1 MNYSYSKHLNENG
14 NLIRIL
20 NLKRSK
26 DYYISFF
33 FRAFSFIRVKKRD
46 NRNRRKWPLIICRP
60 ILIKSMAP
68 NRENPSISLN
78 NQGSLT
84 PSGKTVPS
92 ALSMMVD
99 SMTSMVERAKID
111 IESVDQRARAD
122 LENIDQ
128 RARKDVALLDQRA
141 REDLQKIDQ
150 KARQDIALLDKR
162 AREDHELL
170 RKTGKARK
178 LTS

>member
-1 MNYSYSKHLNENG
+1 MKLMDSN
-14 NLIRIL
+14 
-20 NLKRSK
+20 
-26 DYYISFF
+26 
-33 FRAFSFIRVKKRD
+33 RV
-46 NRNRRKWPLIICRP
+46 
-60 ILIKSMAP
+60 
-68 NRENPSISLN
+68 NPSIRLN
-78 NQGSLT
+78 KQVPMSST
-84 PSGKTVPS
+84 GKQVPA

-111 IESVDQRARAD
+111 LENVDLRARAD

-150 KARQDIALLDKR
+150 KARKDIAILDKR
-162 AREDHELL
+162 AREDHDLL
-170 RKTGKARK
+170 RKVRKARE

>member
-1 MNYSYSKHLNENG
+1 MKLMDSN
-14 NLIRIL
+14 
-20 NLKRSK
+20 
-26 DYYISFF
+26 
-33 FRAFSFIRVKKRD
+33 RA
-46 NRNRRKWPLIICRP
+46 
-60 ILIKSMAP
+60 
-68 NRENPSISLN
+68 NPSIRLN
-78 NQGSLT
+78 EQVPISST
-84 PSGKTVPS
+84 GKQVPA

-111 IESVDQRARAD
+111 LETADQRARAD

-141 REDLQKIDQ
+141 REDILKIDQ
-150 KARQDIALLDKR
+150 KARKDIATLDKR

-170 RKTGKARK
+170 RKVRKARE